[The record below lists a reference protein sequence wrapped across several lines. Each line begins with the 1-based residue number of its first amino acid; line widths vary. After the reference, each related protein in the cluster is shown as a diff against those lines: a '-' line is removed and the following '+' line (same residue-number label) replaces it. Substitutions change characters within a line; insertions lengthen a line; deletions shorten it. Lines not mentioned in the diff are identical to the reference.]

1 MGYLLACSRLLFSYF
16 SCLAQAHLPR
26 DGTAHS
32 SRVPLYHLTVK
43 KMPIDMPTGQCV
55 GGTSLVEVPSF
66 PVPRFVTNG

>member
-1 MGYLLACSRLLFSYF
+1 MLHWLSQA
-16 SCLAQAHLPR
+16 AQAHLPR